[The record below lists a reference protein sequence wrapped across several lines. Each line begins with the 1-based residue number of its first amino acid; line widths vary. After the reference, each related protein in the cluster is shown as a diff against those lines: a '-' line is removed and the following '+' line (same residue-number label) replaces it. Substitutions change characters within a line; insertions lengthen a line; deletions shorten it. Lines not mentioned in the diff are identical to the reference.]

1 MKEFKRVLSSQP
13 SAFPKEEYNIMVNV
27 GELIGTTEYLTI

>member
-1 MKEFKRVLSSQP
+1 MKEIKWFLSSQP
-13 SAFPKEEYNIMVNV
+13 SAFPKGEYNIMVNV